1 MKSQPREI
9 GSQERNSCD
18 MPHMQTDM
26 VTAGLL
32 TGPTE
37 LATAATC
44 HNDNLIGR
52 RGFLRMAGA
61 GAMTL
66 MASQLPVMAGPFDN
80 NDFEREIP
88 RDKKLDPEWVK
99 SLFTRGTPTV
109 YRGAHL
115 NSIGMPI
122 GGLCAGQLY
131 LGGDG
136 KLWHWDIFNQHIGTG
151 DAHYVYP
158 LFPNSPLEQGFAIR
172 VTSGG
177 QTQTRGLDKIGFSD
191 ITFRG
196 QYPIADIEYRDNA
209 LPVAVSLEAFSPFI
223 PLATDD
229 SSLPATI
236 LNFTVRNTSS
246 QPIEA
251 LLSGWLQN
259 AVSLHHSWPA
269 QTRRN
274 RIMRDKGL
282 TFLEC
287 SVDQPPAVASSTR
300 PDIVFEDWNKSTF
313 EGWTVEGRA
322 FGSGPVRKA
331 DIPAHQGDVGG
342 PGERVVN
349 SHAAAPA
356 ARVEDRDSH
365 TGKLTSR
372 PFTIERNFLNFWI
385 GGGSH
390 RDQTTFN
397 LLVDGKVVHAATGA
411 SNNRMSE
418 QTFDLRALQ
427 GRQAALEII
436 DSATGAWGH
445 IGVGRITASDRPVVN
460 VPLEEMSDY
469 GTMGLALLGAPAE
482 HTLAHSQTGGFEG
495 RGGTQASAPLDQPL
509 IGALGRTLRL
519 RPGQS
524 ATVSFVLTWHFPNL
538 SIEGLGKV
546 GRHYGTRFDSARAVA
561 NYIGT
566 DFGRL
571 TGQTRLWR
579 DTWYD
584 STLPF
589 WFLDRT
595 FLNTSILATST
606 SYRFANGRFYGWE
619 GVGCCPG
626 TCTHVWHYAQA
637 VGRTF
642 PELERSAREMAD
654 YGAGF
659 DADSGRIRFRAEH
672 NNHWAVDGQAGCIL
686 RVYREHQMSRDS
698 QFLQGVWPRVKK
710 SLEWMIQHDPN
721 TDGIMDGAQHNT
733 LDADWF
739 GRVAWLS
746 SLYVTALRAGAAMAS
761 EMGDS
766 SFAAQARTIAEA
778 GSRNISRDLFNG
790 EYFIHLPDPAHVKT
804 VGSYDGCEI
813 DQVFGQSWA
822 HQVGLGRVLPQAQV
836 RTALA
841 SLWRYNFTPDVGPF
855 RAKRSAGRWYAV
867 AGEGGLIMCTWPR
880 GESSRVSQ
888 HFDFYFNENM
898 SGFEYQVAGHMLWEG
913 MVMEGL
919 AITRAIHDRY
929 HAARRNPW
937 NEVECGDHYARA
949 MASYGVFV
957 AACGFEYHGPQGTLA
972 FAPKLTPQN
981 FKAAFTSAEGWG
993 SFAQK
998 SANNRFQAEVALKWG
1013 RLNVKVLSL
1022 ALPQSTSTKTV
1033 RVTHNS
1039 RPLSS
1044 TYRVQDNRLIVT
1056 MASPL
1061 DLQAGQNLEV
1071 SVR

>member
-1 MKSQPREI
+1 MLEESNAAECNTECSTQD
-9 GSQERNSCD
+9 SDDAHSSD
-18 MPHMQTDM
+18 S
-26 VTAGLL
+26 L
-32 TGPTE
+32 TT
-37 LATAATC
+37 
-44 HNDNLIGR
+44 NLIDR

-61 GAMTL
+61 SAMTL
-66 MASQLPVMAGPFDN
+66 MVAQLPVMAGPFDTT
-80 NDFEREIP
+80 DFEREIP
-88 RDKKLDPEWVK
+88 RDKKLNGDWVN
-99 SLFTRGTPTV
+99 SLFARGTPTV

-136 KLWHWDIFNQHIGTG
+136 KLWHWDIFNQHIFTG
-151 DAHYVYP
+151 DRHYVYP
-158 LFPNSPLEQGFAIR
+158 LYPDSPLEQGFAIR

-177 QTQTRGLDKIGFSD
+177 QTQTRALDKVGFSD
-191 ITFRG
+191 VSFRG

-236 LNFTVRNTSS
+236 LNFTIRNTSS

-251 LLSGWLQN
+251 TLSGWLQN
-259 AVSLHHSWPA
+259 AVSMINPWQA
-269 QTRRN
+269 RTRRN
-274 RIMRDKGL
+274 RIVRENGV

-287 SVDQPPAVASSTR
+287 SVEKPSGPQQPGRA
-300 PDIVFEDWNKSTF
+300 DIVFEDWNKSTF
-313 EGWTVEGRA
+313 EGWTVEGTS
-322 FGSGPVRKA
+322 FGKGPIRKA
-331 DIPAHQGDVGG
+331 DVPQHQGDVGG

-349 SHAAAPA
+349 SHAASPA
-356 ARVEDRDSH
+356 NTVEGRDALV
-365 TGKLTSR
+365 GKLSSR
-372 PFTIERNFLNFWI
+372 PFTIERNFLNIWI

-390 RDQTTFN
+390 RGQTTLN
-397 LLVDGKVVHAATGA
+397 LVADGKVLQSLTGNN
-411 SNNRMSE
+411 NNRMSE
-418 QTFDLRALQ
+418 KSIDVRALQ
-427 GRQAALEII
+427 GRQASIEIV

-445 IGVGRITASDRPVVN
+445 IGVGRIRFSDEPASSG
-460 VPLEEMSDY
+460 PLEEMSDY

-482 HTLAHSQTGGFEG
+482 HALAQSATGGFEG
-495 RGGTQASAPLDQPL
+495 KPGADATTPIDQPL
-509 IGALGRTLRL
+509 IGAIGRTLRL
-519 RPGQS
+519 GAGQS
-524 ATVSFVLTWHFPNL
+524 ATISFVLTWHFPNL
-538 SIEGLGKV
+538 SLEGMGKV
-546 GRHYGTRFDSARAVA
+546 GRHYATKFASARAVA
-561 NYIGT
+561 NYVGT
-566 DFGRL
+566 NFPRL

-606 SYRFANGRFYGWE
+606 AFRFANGRLYGWE
-619 GVGCCPG
+619 GVGCCAG

-637 VGRTF
+637 VARTF
-642 PELERSAREMAD
+642 PELERTAREMAD

-659 DADSGRIRFRAEH
+659 DADTGRIRFRAEH
-672 NNHWAVDGQAGCIL
+672 NDHWAVDGQAGCIL
-686 RVYREHQMSRDS
+686 RAYREHQMSGDNK
-698 QFLQGVWPRVKK
+698 FLQRLWPRVKK

-721 TDGIMDGAQHNT
+721 GDGILDGAQHNT
-733 LDADWF
+733 LDADWY

-746 SLYVTALRAGAAMAS
+746 SLYVTALRAGEAMAR
-761 EMGDS
+761 EMGDAA
-766 SFAAQARTIAEA
+766 FASKARTIADA
-778 GSRNISRDLFNG
+778 GSKNITKDLFNG
-790 EYFIHLPDPAHVKT
+790 EYFIQLADPAHAKT

-822 HQVGLGRVLPQAQV
+822 HQVGLGRVLPQPQV
-836 RTALA
+836 KTALA
-841 SLWRYNFTPDVGPF
+841 ALWRYNFTPDVGPF
-855 RAKRSAGRWYAV
+855 RAKRPAGRWYAV

-880 GESSRVSQ
+880 GESARVSQ

-913 MVMEGL
+913 MTTEGL

-957 AACGFEYHGPQGTLA
+957 AACGFEYHGPQGYLA

-993 SFAQK
+993 SFSQQA
-998 SANNRFQAEVALKWG
+998 AGNRFNAEVALKWG
-1013 RLNVKVLSL
+1013 RLNIKVLSL
-1022 ALPQSTSTKTV
+1022 ELPASTSAKTV
-1033 RVTHNS
+1033 RITHNG
-1039 RPLSS
+1039 RAIPA
-1044 TYRVQDNRLIVT
+1044 THTVQNNRLVVT

-1061 DLQAGQNLEV
+1061 TLQAGQKLEV